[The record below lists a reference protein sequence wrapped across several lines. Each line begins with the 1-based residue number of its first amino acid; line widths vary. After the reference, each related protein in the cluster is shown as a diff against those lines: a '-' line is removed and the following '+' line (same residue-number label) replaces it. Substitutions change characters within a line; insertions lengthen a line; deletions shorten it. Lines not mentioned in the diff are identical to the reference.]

1 MPEEMFRKNAHKP
14 MFSSLYVP
22 FILGMMEHMTKCKE
36 KYPDIDGKPNFMQD
50 PLHPKKDLLDPV
62 VRHVLDIYEGKLIDA
77 ESGTSSFVSAAC
89 DLMIAY
95 YHREKLKPCV
105 TSEC

>member
-1 MPEEMFRKNAHKP
+1 MHEEIFRQNAHKP

-22 FILGMMEHMTKCKE
+22 FILAMMEHMTKSKE
-36 KYPDIDGKPNFMQD
+36 KYPDIDGKPNFMQE
-50 PLHPKKDLLDPV
+50 PSNPQKDLLDPV
-62 VRHVLDIYEGKLIDA
+62 MRHVIDIYNGKLIDS

-95 YHREKLKPCV
+95 YHKHLLI
-105 TSEC
+105 ECQK